1 MPLIIVEGKK
11 ITHMRES
18 RRGLSWNV
26 QTYQIPLVKL
36 VTLASPLQ
44 PHLFLW
50 PPPPLPRENFWIRA
64 WPMKVF
70 VNIIIFYPYCSQL
83 QTLTTHIQTRGFG

>member
-18 RRGLSWNV
+18 RRGLSCNV

-36 VTLASPLQ
+36 VTLASLATTFIPLTPTPSPQ
-44 PHLFLW
+44 GKILNPRLTHESLCEHYNFL
-50 PPPPLPRENFWIRA
+50 PIL
-64 WPMKVF
+64 
-70 VNIIIFYPYCSQL
+70 
-83 QTLTTHIQTRGFG
+83 

>member
-1 MPLIIVEGKK
+1 MPLIVEGKK

-50 PPPPLPRENFWIRA
+50 TPPPSPQGKILNPHLTHESFCEHYNFLPI
-64 WPMKVF
+64 
-70 VNIIIFYPYCSQL
+70 L
-83 QTLTTHIQTRGFG
+83 